1 MNLKP
6 FIQGML
12 SAFTLFPRRKSM
24 EELTAELESIRCR
37 DSIDQDVDALRS
49 DWEKV
54 GDDMR
59 TAILRNEKG
68 Y

>member
-1 MNLKP
+1 
-6 FIQGML
+6 
-12 SAFTLFPRRKSM
+12 M